1 MSRVSQL
8 PKNILVEEIR
18 ALRREL
24 DALALRGGGGGLGG
38 GGTGATGAP
47 GAPGANGKTVL
58 NGIGAPFPGVGVD
71 GDFYIDTNAWV
82 IYGPKAGGWGAG
94 TSLIGPAGSGG
105 GAPSGN
111 DGQMV
116 GPYPWLRY

>member
-24 DALALRGGGGGLGG
+24 DALVLRGGGGS
-38 GGTGATGAP
+38 GGTGGIGQP
-47 GAPGANGKTVL
+47 GAPGADGRTVL
-58 NGIGAPFPGVGVD
+58 NGLGAPSPGLGVD
-71 GDFYIDTNAWV
+71 GDFYIDTNLWV
-82 IYGPKAGGWGAG
+82 IYGPKSPLGWGGG
-94 TSLIGPAGSGG
+94 TSLIGPQGPPGG
-105 GAPSGN
+105 GGTPSNVGE
-111 DGQMV
+111 MV